1 MVMATR
7 IQAILSCRCSLLCR
21 ATQTWR
27 ADAKFYVDP
36 IKPPR
41 ETAECFVAQRSTLKA
56 LWEYPGTKSVV
67 LLVARAIQND
77 EFERNRGWLFSPK
90 RYKHGTQGVASSEDG
105 REYLIR
111 QPGTHPRL
119 RPVD

>member
-1 MVMATR
+1 MVMGNPNPGHPFMPL
-7 IQAILSCRCSLLCR
+7 LSSLYNT

-41 ETAECFVAQRSTLKA
+41 ETAECFVARRSTLKEF
-56 LWEYPGTKSVV
+56 WEYPGTKSVV

-77 EFERNRGWLFSPK
+77 EFERNRGWSLSPK
-90 RYKHGTQGVASSEDG
+90 CYKHGT
-105 REYLIR
+105 
-111 QPGTHPRL
+111 PR
-119 RPVD
+119 V